1 VAGKVT
7 LPLDQVEARWRWW
20 NSRPRTEAWA
30 ARYGGEFARIERL
43 FADSLAALEADRA
56 QKISAERRE
65 RELLESQA
73 KLDRMRADEAIA
85 RARRTRALALA
96 FLLFGLLAFASA
108 AYGFFESRKVG
119 EANVALQ
126 EQARKLQ
133 LSTQQARSMGSEAE
147 TARGQAERQ
156 AALAREA
163 STRAEKQT
171 AIAKAQALALQKQT
185 ALAESQRAEAVKQ
198 KNLAEYQTEEAN
210 RARIMATKEQ
220 TAELSSERHSQVL
233 GVKREALQLAYQS
246 SQRDSAADDV
256 ALAALQASSLDR
268 SSLIRTSLLAPL
280 AAYSG
285 IRRARIPPY
294 IAAVTAGSG
303 GTLVVTL
310 QTPHEAARTTALVMD
325 ARRLTVRSELTN
337 FPAETM
343 CGFDDK
349 PQVAASDGS
358 ALALYDVGEKPH
370 QIATNALGKI
380 DALACLQRPDGVV
393 VATHDGSIRTYLLQN
408 GEFVE
413 HPPARHVDGPVAA
426 LVATPK
432 GSLIAAVPPRG
443 KQFTLLGTPG
453 VTPTATIAL
462 FEDASFLVRCVRGDC
477 AASIGFSPDA
487 KRVAWCD
494 TETIDKPS
502 ADNKST
508 VKGRQTSVYVAA
520 VASLSNV
527 TKKPIASCPEGSLI
541 SLDET
546 GMPEVVTATNIYTF
560 GDNGYVASFANSWGF
575 YTAADNPPPAPTP
588 PPGADAQ
595 WGIRHPNGPPNPIY
609 DSNLLALVTPEIGGI
624 SLRSESDEFAPLLG
638 RQSSPSFR
646 GCIAMW
652 GHKMYYPGVKA
663 PVEFDLDL
671 YRAQYDRYQEAP
683 STCLYDSGAGIAVS
697 MDYKSDKLQLWDF
710 TKASPQKI
718 GEVPYAPPTYT
729 KDAKGVEQIDDYPRA
744 AYDPATRAVTVFDKN
759 GVHRTSASGR
769 TTFVPTKDLWERF
782 RPPGVTEHERYDLS
796 PRGGYLYYTYSDGPV
811 RRYLLLTAAGTFV
824 GIFDKAIPS
833 FALDDRTVVGLKHGD
848 DSFSLYDLP
857 HAKRRPGLLLEGAS
871 PAAISPD
878 GRQLAFVDRDTRSI
892 DLFDL
897 NGRTYAGHLPKPPF
911 SDRLDSPFIDLRFS
925 GDGRYLVAEYRY
937 NNDGNWGDAVYSV
950 DPKDWQEELCL
961 RIARGM
967 DKSEQASFH
976 ASNAVDPCR
985 PFRRNS
991 PAEVEWTTAK

>member
-1 VAGKVT
+1 VAGNVT

-20 NSRPRTEAWA
+20 NARPRTEAWA
-30 ARYGGEFARIERL
+30 ARYGGDFARVERL

-85 RARRTRALALA
+85 RARRTRAIALA

-126 EQARKLQ
+126 EQASKLQ
-133 LSTQQARSMGSEAE
+133 TSTQRARTMGSEAVS
-147 TARGQAERQ
+147 ARGQAERQ
-156 AALAREA
+156 AALAKAA
-163 STRAEKQT
+163 SKRAEKQT
-171 AIAKAQALALQKQT
+171 AIAKAQAVALQKQT
-185 ALAESQRAEAVKQ
+185 ALAQNQRAEAVKQ
-198 KNLAEYQTEEAN
+198 KNLAEYQTQEAN

-256 ALAALQASSLDR
+256 ALAALQASSLDH

-280 AAYSG
+280 GAYSG

-303 GTLVVTL
+303 STLIVTL
-310 QTPHEAARTTALVMD
+310 QTPREAPRTTALVMD
-325 ARRLTVRSELTN
+325 ARRLTLRTELPN
-337 FPAETM
+337 FPAAAM

-349 PQVAASDGS
+349 PLVAASDGS

-370 QIATNALGKI
+370 QIASSMLGKI
-380 DALACLQRPDGVV
+380 DALACLQRPDGAV
-393 VATHDGSIRTYLLQN
+393 VATGDGFIRTYLLQN
-408 GEFVE
+408 GAFVE
-413 HPPARHVDGPVAA
+413 RLPARRVDGPIAA
-426 LVATPK
+426 LVLSPN
-432 GSLIAAVPPRG
+432 GSLIAAVPQRG

-453 VTPTATIAL
+453 EAPTATIQL
-462 FEDASFLVRCVRGDC
+462 IDDASSLVRCVRDDC
-477 AASIGFSPDA
+477 AASIGFSPDS

-502 ADNKST
+502 ADKKTT
-508 VKGRQTSVYVAA
+508 VKTPQASVFVAGRD
-520 VASLSNV
+520 SLSNV
-527 TKKPIASCPEGSLI
+527 TKKPIPSCPGGSFI
-541 SLDET
+541 SLGNT
-546 GMPEVVTATNIYTF
+546 GMPAIATDRNIYNF
-560 GDNGYVASFANSWGF
+560 GNDTYTANFPNSWGY
-575 YTAADNPPPAPTP
+575 YTGSDNPPPAPSP
-588 PPGADAQ
+588 PPGAPPA
-595 WGIRHPNGPPNPIY
+595 WSARHPNGPPNPIY
-609 DSNLLALVTPEIGGI
+609 DTNLRALVTPEIGGI
-624 SLRSESDEFAPLLG
+624 SLRSGLEQYPPLLG
-638 RQSSPSFR
+638 LQAAPEFR
-646 GCIAMW
+646 GCIVMW
-652 GHKMYYPGVKA
+652 GHKMYYPGDKA

-671 YRAQYDRYQEAP
+671 YRSQFDRIQSAP
-683 STCLYDSGAGIAVS
+683 STCLYDSGAGVAVS

-710 TKASPQKI
+710 TKATPQKI
-718 GEVPYAPPTYT
+718 REVPYAPPVYS
-729 KDAKGVEQIDDYPRA
+729 KDAKGEETLADYPRA
-744 AYDPATRAVTVFDKN
+744 AYDPATRTVTVLDKD
-759 GVHRTSASGR
+759 GLHRTSASGR
-769 TTFVPTKDLWERF
+769 TTFLPTKELWDRF
-782 RPPGVTEHERYDLS
+782 RPAGVKEHTRYDLS
-796 PRGGYLYYTYSDGPV
+796 PRGGYLYYTYIDGSD
-811 RRYLLLTAAGTFV
+811 RRYLMLTASGTFV

-833 FALDDRTVVGLKHGD
+833 FSLDDRTAVGLIHGD

-878 GRQLAFVDRDTRSI
+878 GRRLAFVDRDTRSI

-897 NGRTYAGHLPKPPF
+897 SGRTYAGRLPKPPLSSRF
-911 SDRLDSPFIDLRFS
+911 DSPFIDLRFS
-925 GDGRYLVAEYRY
+925 GDGRYLVAEYTY
-937 NNDGNWGDAVYSV
+937 NNGDDWEDAVYSV

-961 RIARGM
+961 QIARGM

-991 PAEVEWTTAK
+991 PAELQWTTAK